1 MLVGNELVLLGG
13 LDEVTVEYR
22 VVEAFDE
29 EVGVEEMTVEGSVEG
44 SAGGSDEVSGAREDD
59 SVGGQ

>member
-1 MLVGNELVLLGG
+1 MLVVNKLVLLGG
-13 LDEVTVEYR
+13 LEEVIVGYRAVE
-22 VVEAFDE
+22 EFDE
-29 EVGVEEMTVEGSVEG
+29 EMGVDGMTVEGSAEG

>member
-1 MLVGNELVLLGG
+1 MLVWNKLVLLDG
-13 LDEVTVEYR
+13 LAEVTVEYR

-29 EVGVEEMTVEGSVEG
+29 EVGADEMTVEGSAEG

>member
-1 MLVGNELVLLGG
+1 MLVANELVLLGG

-22 VVEAFDE
+22 VVEEF
-29 EVGVEEMTVEGSVEG
+29 VEEMGVDGMTVEGSAEG
-44 SAGGSDEVSGAREDD
+44 SAGDEDEVSDAREDD